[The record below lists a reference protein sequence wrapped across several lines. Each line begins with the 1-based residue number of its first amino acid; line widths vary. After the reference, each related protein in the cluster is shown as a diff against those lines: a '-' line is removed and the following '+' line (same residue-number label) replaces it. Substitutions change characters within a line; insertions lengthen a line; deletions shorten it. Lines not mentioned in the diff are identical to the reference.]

1 MHLAV
6 PTLQDLNYEAP
17 IQPRLQ
23 AVGRNVSLSKLVFLS
38 ICVVWLALRRVSHS
52 IVGLLLRAAAVQ

>member
-1 MHLAV
+1 MHLTV

-23 AVGRNVSLSKLVFLS
+23 AVGRNFSLSKLVSLP
-38 ICVVWLALRRVSHS
+38 ICVVWLALQGVPYS
-52 IVGLLLRAAAVQ
+52 IVGLLLRAAGVQ